1 MILYHGSQY
10 LIEKPFY
17 GGGRAANDYGR
28 GFYCTESE
36 LLACEW
42 AVSEKHDG
50 FANRYEFVDDGLS
63 VLNLNDPNY
72 TILHWLAVLLE
83 HRTFDTRYGLSTLAK
98 QYLTAN
104 FHVDVEA
111 YDVIRGYRADD
122 SYFSFAQDFIS
133 GAISYPQLTTAMR
146 LGKLGEQI
154 VVKSRRAFTRL
165 KFVSAK
171 AAVREDW
178 LDAKESRDTSARRDY
193 FDMRKTP
200 YRLEDLSIQQIIQ
213 ERIVSGDP
221 RLR

>member
-1 MILYHGSQY
+1 MVLYHGSQY
-10 LIEKPFY
+10 RIEKPVF

-36 LLACEW
+36 SLACEW

-50 FANRYEFVDDGLS
+50 YANCYEFKDNGLS
-63 VLNLNDPNY
+63 ILNLNGTGY

-98 QYLTAN
+98 QCLTEN

-133 GAISYPQLTTAMR
+133 GAISYPQLTAAMR

-154 VVKSRRAFTRL
+154 VVKSRRAFSRL
-165 KFVSAK
+165 KFISAK
-171 AAVREDW
+171 EAVREDW
-178 LDAKESRDTSARRDY
+178 LDAKESRDSSARRDY
-193 FDMRKTP
+193 FDVRKTP
-200 YRLEDLSIQQIIQ
+200 YRLEDISIQQIIQ
-213 ERIVSGDP
+213 ERIVPGDP
-221 RLR
+221 RL

>member
-1 MILYHGSQY
+1 MVLYHGSQY
-10 LIEKPFY
+10 RIEKPVF

-28 GFYCTESE
+28 GFCCTESE
-36 LLACEW
+36 SLACEW

-50 FANRYEFVDDGLS
+50 YANCYEFRDNGLS
-63 VLNLNDPNY
+63 ILNLNGTGY

-98 QYLTAN
+98 QYLTGN

-133 GAISYPQLTTAMR
+133 GAISYPQLTAAMR

-154 VVKSRRAFTRL
+154 VVKSRRAFSRL
-165 KFVSAK
+165 KFISAK
-171 AAVREDW
+171 EAVREDW
-178 LDAKESRDTSARRDY
+178 LDAKESRDSSARRDY

-213 ERIVSGDP
+213 ERIMPGDS
-221 RLR
+221 RIR

>member
-36 LLACEW
+36 SLACEW

-50 FANRYEFVDDGLS
+50 FANRYEFVDAGLS

-154 VVKSRRAFTRL
+154 VVKSRRAFMRL

-213 ERIVSGDP
+213 ERIVPGDP

>member
-1 MILYHGSQY
+1 MILYHGSHY

-83 HRTFDTRYGLSTLAK
+83 HRTFDTRYGLSTLAQ

>member
-1 MILYHGSQY
+1 MMVLYHGSQY
-10 LIEKPFY
+10 RIEKPVF

-36 LLACEW
+36 SLACEW
-42 AVSEKHDG
+42 AVLEKHDG
-50 FANRYEFVDDGLS
+50 YANCYEFKDNGLS
-63 VLNLNDPNY
+63 ILNLNGTGY

-98 QYLTAN
+98 QYLTEN

-133 GAISYPQLTTAMR
+133 GAISYPQLTAAMR

-154 VVKSRRAFTRL
+154 VVKSRRAFSRL
-165 KFVSAK
+165 KFISAK
-171 AAVREDW
+171 EAVREDW
-178 LDAKESRDTSARRDY
+178 LDAKESRDSSARRDY
-193 FDMRKTP
+193 FDVRKTP
-200 YRLEDLSIQQIIQ
+200 YRLEDISIQQIIQ
-213 ERIVSGDP
+213 ERIVPGDP
-221 RLR
+221 RL

>member
-10 LIEKPFY
+10 LIKKPFY
-17 GGGRAANDYGR
+17 GGGRAANDYGM

-36 LLACEW
+36 SLACEW

-50 FANRYEFVDDGLS
+50 FANRYEFMDDGLS
-63 VLNLNDPNY
+63 VLNLNDSTY
-72 TILHWLAVLLE
+72 TILHWLSVLLE

-98 QYLTAN
+98 QYLTEN

-111 YDVIRGYRADD
+111 YDIIRGYRADD

-171 AAVREDW
+171 AAIREDW

-221 RLR
+221 RL

>member
-1 MILYHGSQY
+1 MMILYHGSQY
-10 LIEKPFY
+10 LIKKPFY
-17 GGGRAANDYGR
+17 GGGRAANDYGM

-36 LLACEW
+36 SLACEW

-50 FANRYEFVDDGLS
+50 FANRYEFMDDGLS
-63 VLNLNDPNY
+63 VLNLNDSNY
-72 TILHWLAVLLE
+72 TILHWLSVLLE

-98 QYLTAN
+98 QYLTEN

-133 GAISYPQLTTAMR
+133 GAISYPQLTAAMR

-171 AAVREDW
+171 AAIREDW

-221 RLR
+221 RL

>member
-10 LIEKPFY
+10 LIKKPFY
-17 GGGRAANDYGR
+17 GGGRAANDYGM

-36 LLACEW
+36 SLACEW

-50 FANRYEFVDDGLS
+50 FANRYEFMDDGLS
-63 VLNLNDPNY
+63 VLNLNDSNY
-72 TILHWLAVLLE
+72 TILHWLSVLLE

-98 QYLTAN
+98 QYLTEN

-133 GAISYPQLTTAMR
+133 GAISYPQLTAAMR

-171 AAVREDW
+171 AAIREDW

-200 YRLEDLSIQQIIQ
+200 YRLEYLSIQQIIQ

-221 RLR
+221 RL

>member
-10 LIEKPFY
+10 LIKKPFY
-17 GGGRAANDYGR
+17 GGGRAANDYGM

-36 LLACEW
+36 SLACEW

-50 FANRYEFVDDGLS
+50 FANRYEFMDDGLS
-63 VLNLNDPNY
+63 VLNLNDSNY
-72 TILHWLAVLLE
+72 TILHWLSVLLE

-98 QYLTAN
+98 QYLTEN

-133 GAISYPQLTTAMR
+133 GAISYPQLTAAMR

-171 AAVREDW
+171 AAIREDW

-221 RLR
+221 RL

>member
-1 MILYHGSQY
+1 MVLYHGSQY
-10 LIEKPFY
+10 RIEKPVF

-36 LLACEW
+36 SLACEW

-50 FANRYEFVDDGLS
+50 YANCYEFKDNGLS
-63 VLNLNDPNY
+63 ILNLNGTGY

-98 QYLTAN
+98 QYLTEN

-133 GAISYPQLTTAMR
+133 GAISYPQLTAAMR

-154 VVKSRRAFTRL
+154 VVKSRRAFSRL
-165 KFVSAK
+165 KFISAK
-171 AAVREDW
+171 EAIREDW
-178 LDAKESRDTSARRDY
+178 LDAKESRDSSARRDY
-193 FDMRKTP
+193 FDVRKTP
-200 YRLEDLSIQQIIQ
+200 YRLEDISIQQIIQ
-213 ERIVSGDP
+213 ERIVPSDP
-221 RLR
+221 RL

>member
-1 MILYHGSQY
+1 MVLYHGSQY
-10 LIEKPFY
+10 IIEKPVF

-36 LLACEW
+36 SLACEW

-50 FANRYEFVDDGLS
+50 YANCYEFRDDGLS
-63 VLNLNDPNY
+63 TLDLNGTGY

-98 QYLTAN
+98 QYLTEN

-133 GAISYPQLTTAMR
+133 GAISYPQLTAAMR

-154 VVKSRRAFTRL
+154 VVKSRRAFSRL
-165 KFVSAK
+165 KFISAK
-171 AAVREDW
+171 EAVREDW

-213 ERIVSGDP
+213 ERIVPGDP
-221 RLR
+221 RL

>member
-36 LLACEW
+36 PLACEW

-50 FANRYEFVDDGLS
+50 FANRYEFMDDGLS
-63 VLNLNDPNY
+63 VLNLNGSNY

-98 QYLTAN
+98 QYLTEN

-221 RLR
+221 RL

>member
-10 LIEKPFY
+10 LIKKPFY
-17 GGGRAANDYGR
+17 GGGRAANDYGM

-36 LLACEW
+36 SLACEW

-63 VLNLNDPNY
+63 VLNLNDSNY
-72 TILHWLAVLLE
+72 TILHWLSVLLE

-98 QYLTAN
+98 QYLTEN

-111 YDVIRGYRADD
+111 YDVMRGYRADD

-133 GAISYPQLTTAMR
+133 GAISYPQLTAAMR

-171 AAVREDW
+171 AAIREDW

-221 RLR
+221 RL

>member
-1 MILYHGSQY
+1 MVLYHGSQY
-10 LIEKPFY
+10 RIEKPVF

-36 LLACEW
+36 SLACEW

-50 FANRYEFVDDGLS
+50 YANCYEFKDNGLS
-63 VLNLNDPNY
+63 ILNLNGTGY

-98 QYLTAN
+98 QYLTEN

-133 GAISYPQLTTAMR
+133 
-146 LGKLGEQI
+146 
-154 VVKSRRAFTRL
+154 
-165 KFVSAK
+165 AK
-171 AAVREDW
+171 EAVREDW
-178 LDAKESRDTSARRDY
+178 LDAKESRDSSARRGY

-200 YRLEDLSIQQIIQ
+200 YRLEDISIQQIIQ
-213 ERIVSGDP
+213 ERIVPGDP
-221 RLR
+221 RL

>member
-1 MILYHGSQY
+1 MVLYHGSQY
-10 LIEKPFY
+10 LIEKPVF

-36 LLACEW
+36 SLACEW

-50 FANRYEFVDDGLS
+50 YANCYEFRDDGLS
-63 VLNLNDPNY
+63 ILNLNGTGY

-98 QYLTAN
+98 RYLTEN

-133 GAISYPQLTTAMR
+133 GAISYPQLTAAMR

-154 VVKSRRAFTRL
+154 VVKSRRDFSRL
-165 KFVSAK
+165 KFISAK
-171 AAVREDW
+171 EAVREDW
-178 LDAKESRDTSARRDY
+178 LDAKESRDSSARRDY

-213 ERIVSGDP
+213 ERIVPGDP
-221 RLR
+221 RL

>member
-10 LIEKPFY
+10 LIKKPFY
-17 GGGRAANDYGR
+17 GGGRAANDYGM

-36 LLACEW
+36 SLACEW

-50 FANRYEFVDDGLS
+50 FANRYEFMDDGLS
-63 VLNLNDPNY
+63 VLNLNDSTS
-72 TILHWLAVLLE
+72 TILHWLSVLLE

-98 QYLTAN
+98 QYLTEN

-133 GAISYPQLTTAMR
+133 GAISYPQLTAAMR

-171 AAVREDW
+171 AAIREDW

-221 RLR
+221 RL

>member
-1 MILYHGSQY
+1 MVLYHGSQY
-10 LIEKPFY
+10 RIEKPVF

-36 LLACEW
+36 SLACEW

-50 FANRYEFVDDGLS
+50 YANCYEFRDDGLS
-63 VLNLNDPNY
+63 TLDLNGTGY

-98 QYLTAN
+98 QYLTEN

-154 VVKSRRAFTRL
+154 VLKSRRAFSRL
-165 KFVSAK
+165 KFISAK
-171 AAVREDW
+171 EAVREDW

-213 ERIVSGDP
+213 ERIVPGDP
-221 RLR
+221 RL

>member
-28 GFYCTESE
+28 GFYCTEAES
-36 LLACEW
+36 LACEW

-50 FANRYEFVDDGLS
+50 FANRYEFMDDGLS
-63 VLNLNDPNY
+63 VLNLNGPNY

-178 LDAKESRDTSARRDY
+178 LDAKESRDTLARRDY

>member
-1 MILYHGSQY
+1 MMILYHGSQY
-10 LIEKPFY
+10 LIKKPFY
-17 GGGRAANDYGR
+17 GGGRAANDYGM

-36 LLACEW
+36 SLACEW

-50 FANRYEFVDDGLS
+50 FANRYEFIDDGLS
-63 VLNLNDPNY
+63 VLNLNDSTY
-72 TILHWLAVLLE
+72 TILHWLSVLLE

-98 QYLTAN
+98 QYLTEN

-111 YDVIRGYRADD
+111 YDVICGYRADD

-133 GAISYPQLTTAMR
+133 GAISYPQLTAAMR

-171 AAVREDW
+171 AAIREDW

-221 RLR
+221 RL

>member
-1 MILYHGSQY
+1 MVLYHGSQY
-10 LIEKPFY
+10 IIEKPVF

-36 LLACEW
+36 SLACEW

-50 FANRYEFVDDGLS
+50 YANCYEFRDDGLS
-63 VLNLNDPNY
+63 TLDLNGTGY

-98 QYLTAN
+98 QYLTEN

-133 GAISYPQLTTAMR
+133 GAISYPQLTAAMR

-154 VVKSRRAFTRL
+154 VVKSRRAFSRL
-165 KFVSAK
+165 KFISAK
-171 AAVREDW
+171 EAVREDW
-178 LDAKESRDTSARRDY
+178 LDAKESRDSSARRDY

-213 ERIVSGDP
+213 ERIMPGDS
-221 RLR
+221 RIR